1 MEIDGQMSIFDFIAT
16 SEFDDMTEEEMV
28 ERICFATGLKFK
40 KVDAKDWL
48 GVDYYSIKIKKAEIC
63 FNFDH
68 YCDNGAKFIGVDY
81 NTSISGHGCPC
92 DSMDEAIKK
101 LRTYIQWAKEGKDGC
116 IKKGKQGT

>member
-28 ERICFATGLKFK
+28 EQVSFATGLTFK
-40 KVDAKDWL
+40 KVEAREWL
-48 GVDYYSIKIKKAEIC
+48 GIDYYSCKIKRAEITIC
-63 FNFDH
+63 FDNYESH
-68 YCDNGAKFIGVDY
+68 KNGAKFIGVDY

-101 LRTYIQWAKEGKDGC
+101 LRTYIQWAKEGKE
-116 IKKGKQGT
+116 